1 MLLTALCEVRSNAWC
16 TSALPKYMACSIFSS
31 NTSSC
36 ASVLRWCRSS
46 VRLISPPRNSE
57 IITQY
62 CKNCSSEKVVVVDT
76 KLVATAPN
84 AHSVTVTYDM
94 TSTGN
99 CVVPGLEILVYREQ
113 HLSRFIVASYTD
125 RGPENTELQNLP
137 KTFILAHLI
146 CGRAPAIKGAAGRT
160 AIKQPAFVMKLSW
173 ILAFI
178 IILSAAFARNA
189 LLDPLAAP
197 AAHAGH
203 LAGAPATRIRV
214 AYNAAERRL
223 QECRAY
229 LYI

>member
-1 MLLTALCEVRSNAWC
+1 MDR
-16 TSALPKYMACSIFSS
+16 
-31 NTSSC
+31 
-36 ASVLRWCRSS
+36 
-46 VRLISPPRNSE
+46 
-57 IITQY
+57 
-62 CKNCSSEKVVVVDT
+62 

-99 CVVPGLEILVYREQ
+99 CVVVYREQ

-137 KTFILAHLI
+137 KSFILAHLI